1 MGSRKISF
9 TSCGAVI
16 KQGRNFDDVVTPKRF
31 TMSRRTFILSHMSHN
46 ICPTAIQ
53 SDRDD
58 VYLQIIFDR
67 LNISRSYKPKFGKGG
82 DGLDYQAFRNLYGS
96 DVFYSWF
103 GLDHALMYSA
113 HKVAGG
119 ITSVYRQIGFSSEEL
134 IRQILQDEL
143 GLTHSQ
149 SIWSYQTETS
159 SGRKRTLKLDGRIA
173 PREVQDGAK
182 RAIIRDW
189 MKRAGT
195 TLSLNREV
203 AKGMQGLVLE
213 VRQGYKSKDSK
224 RQNADMAN
232 AAAAYTQGYIPILFV
247 MSSQI
252 DDDIVE
258 RYERGKWLVLRGYLQ
273 NDVLTSTFQFMR
285 EVVGYDLAAFFDRNA
300 ATIREFT
307 QSVLESLLTAEEN
320 G

>member
-1 MGSRKISF
+1 
-9 TSCGAVI
+9 
-16 KQGRNFDDVVTPKRF
+16 
-31 TMSRRTFILSHMSHN
+31 MSHS
-46 ICPTAIQ
+46 IRSTAIR

-67 LNISRSYKPKFGKGG
+67 LNICRSYKPKFGKGG
-82 DGLDYQAFRNLYGS
+82 EGLDYQAFRHLYGG

-103 GLDHALMYSA
+103 GLDHTLMYSA

-143 GLTHSQ
+143 GLTNLQ
-149 SIWSYQTETS
+149 STWSYQTETS

-173 PREVQDGAK
+173 PREVQDNERRG
-182 RAIIRDW
+182 IILDW
-189 MKRAGT
+189 MKRAST
-195 TLSLNREV
+195 KLSLNHEI

-232 AAAAYTQGYIPILFV
+232 AAAAYTQGYIPVLIV

-258 RYERGKWLVLRGYLQ
+258 RYERGKWLVLRGYMQSDALM
-273 NDVLTSTFQFMR
+273 STFQFMR
-285 EVVGYDLAAFFDRNA
+285 EIIGYDLAAFFERNA
-300 ATIREFT
+300 TVLRDFT
-307 QSVLESLLTAEEN
+307 HSVLESLLTATEN